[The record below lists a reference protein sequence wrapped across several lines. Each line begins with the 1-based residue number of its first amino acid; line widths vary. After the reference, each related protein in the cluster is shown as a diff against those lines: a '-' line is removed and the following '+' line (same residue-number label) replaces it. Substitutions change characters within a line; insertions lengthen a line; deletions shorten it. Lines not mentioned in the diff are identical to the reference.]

1 MNKMTSYEGIGY
13 VAATFKVK
21 DDAVTYLKSKDLIIE
36 YFRVSFND
44 AYRRLELLMNR
55 SKTHRL
61 VGVKSI

>member
-1 MNKMTSYEGIGY
+1 MPERLI
-13 VAATFKVK
+13 
-21 DDAVTYLKSKDLIIE
+21 VTNNLWTVDLIIE

-61 VGVKSI
+61 IGIKSI